1 MTEIETGNVT
11 RYCKPS
17 YLENGIVQSSAFEK
31 RIERKEKYL
40 SVYLLEFF
48 QKETEIKN
56 VIEVITFMTKKGF
69 NLKPDGS
76 FAVINIQQ
84 SKEYIFAEISLE
96 ISYQEE
102 NLPHCGIFHDAD
114 DLLVAELLA
123 ECVQNNYLIKEI
135 TDSTNE

>member
-1 MTEIETGNVT
+1 MTEVETGNVT

-17 YLENGIVQSSAFEK
+17 SLENGIVQSSAFEK
-31 RIERKEKYL
+31 RSTEKYL

-56 VIEVITFMTKKGF
+56 VIEVITYMRTKTGF
-69 NLKPDGS
+69 ICKANGS

-84 SKEYIFAEISLE
+84 SKEYIFEEISLK
-96 ISYQEE
+96 ISYKEQ

-114 DLLVAELLA
+114 DLLIAELLT
-123 ECVQNNYLIKEI
+123 ECVQNNYIIKDI

>member
-1 MTEIETGNVT
+1 MTEVETGNVT

-17 YLENGIVQSSAFEK
+17 SLENGIVQSSAFEK
-31 RIERKEKYL
+31 RSLENYL

-56 VIEVITFMTKKGF
+56 VMEVITYMTKKGF
-69 NLKPDGS
+69 ICKPNGS

-84 SKEYIFAEISLE
+84 SKEYIFEETSLE
-96 ISYQEE
+96 ISYQEQ

-114 DLLVAELLA
+114 DLLISELLT
-123 ECVQNNYLIKEI
+123 ECVQNNYIIKDI
-135 TDSTNE
+135 TDSTNQ